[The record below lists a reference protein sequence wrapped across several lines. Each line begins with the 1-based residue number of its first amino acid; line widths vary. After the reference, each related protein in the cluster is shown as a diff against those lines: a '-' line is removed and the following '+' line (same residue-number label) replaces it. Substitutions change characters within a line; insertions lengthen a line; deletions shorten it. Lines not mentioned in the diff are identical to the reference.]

1 MSANAAMTGTST
13 QTAAVGQPAPAPFGI
28 IQFDA
33 HADLRAS
40 YEGSI
45 YSHACVMHRAVADLG
60 LPLAQFGVRELCRA
74 EALTR
79 QEHNVIHYDAATLA
93 RDGLPAH
100 PLPDDFPQRVY
111 VSFDVDALDAAIM
124 PATGTPSPG
133 GLGWYDALAL
143 VERCLRGRTLIGMD
157 VMEFAPLPQLHF
169 ADFTAAKLVYAL
181 MGAAQHADALT

>member
-1 MSANAAMTGTST
+1 M
-13 QTAAVGQPAPAPFGI
+13 
-28 IQFDA
+28 
-33 HADLRAS
+33 
-40 YEGSI
+40 
-45 YSHACVMHRAVADLG
+45 
-60 LPLAQFGVRELCRA
+60 
-74 EALTR
+74 
-79 QEHNVIHYDAATLA
+79 
-93 RDGLPAH
+93 
-100 PLPDDFPQRVY
+100 
-111 VSFDVDALDAAIM
+111 DALDAAIM